1 MAKRGTFRQKQNTQQ
16 QIIFVRSVKGER
28 KMSNDINK
36 HDFMVELIKEW
47 IKHKGSIHTTKIENL
62 GDLANCFY
70 DTKDFDWL
78 IKNIVNTGISFN
90 ELVKL
95 SNEALKEHRKEIE
108 ECLNTTNTAE

>member
-1 MAKRGTFRQKQNTQQ
+1 
-16 QIIFVRSVKGER
+16 
-28 KMSNDINK
+28 MSTDINK

-70 DTKDFDWL
+70 DTKDFDWI

>member
-16 QIIFVRSVKGER
+16 QIIFVRGVKGER
-28 KMSNDINK
+28 KMSNGINK

-47 IKHKGSIHTTKIENL
+47 IKHKGNVYRGEIENL

-95 SNEALKEHRKEIE
+95 SNEALKEHRKEME